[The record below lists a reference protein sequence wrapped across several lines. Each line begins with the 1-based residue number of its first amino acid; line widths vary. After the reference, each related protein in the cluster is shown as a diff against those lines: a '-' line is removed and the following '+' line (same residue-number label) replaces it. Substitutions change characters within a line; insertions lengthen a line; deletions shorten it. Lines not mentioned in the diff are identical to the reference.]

1 MANAV
6 VVKDKGYKQ
15 ALVRYSAMNGTKLF
29 VGVPPQADNVKHGKS
44 QLTISALAAIHE
56 YGLGVPERSF
66 IRAWFDENATKIRA
80 AINVMAKAI
89 GSGRLTQD
97 QAMAQLGLKFVGEI
111 QARIARN
118 IPPPL
123 DPKTIARKGSSV
135 PLIDTGVLRSW
146 ISYIILINGR
156 GSEPVRPGKGAK

>member
-1 MANAV
+1 MANVV

-15 ALVRYSAMNGTKLF
+15 ALVRYSAMKGTKLF
-29 VGVPPQADNVKHGKS
+29 VGVPPQADSVKHGKS
-44 QLTISALAAIHE
+44 QLTVSALAAIHE

-66 IRAWFDENATKIRA
+66 LRAWFDQNANKIRL
-80 AINVMAKAI
+80 AINVMAQAI
-89 GSGRLTQD
+89 GAGRLTRE

-123 DPKTIARKGSSV
+123 AQKTIDRKGSSV
-135 PLIDTGVLRSW
+135 PLIDSGVLRSW
-146 ISYIILINGR
+146 ISYIILIDGR
-156 GSEPVRPGKGAK
+156 ASAPVRPMGGNK